1 MSELADNI
9 FSGRCLGWSAALSA
23 YVCTDI
29 EHGPNLSVYTIV
41 IRKPGQAKPVKS
53 WDVFSTE
60 DEMMA
65 DDFEYEMDFTEKL
78 AKRLI
83 SQAVRNSKAK
93 FSKLKLKNLSK
104 AEFKK
109 KRLEKF
115 TVDEC
120 QLPHGKLTISNNS
133 AYWKSSGKPEGEAFP
148 TIPAVPSNS

>member
-1 MSELADNI
+1 M
-9 FSGRCLGWSAALSA
+9 
-23 YVCTDI
+23 
-29 EHGPNLSVYTIV
+29 
-41 IRKPGQAKPVKS
+41 KS